1 MLYLAGGL
9 IAGGTLACLFMD
21 NGGSDVAVAHKVK
34 PRMMRRSSQYL
45 TAYLSSE
52 QAGSANLLLLY
63 LVKCAFGSWVYQI
76 PVWRRTRV
84 HSMLLAGLGATI
96 VLLAFYQTWLGLIAA
111 GRDTIEWLAPLIV
124 SLITFI
130 TGSGQGE
137 VLRATLESS

>member
-1 MLYLAGGL
+1 
-9 IAGGTLACLFMD
+9 MD
-21 NGGSDVAVAHKVK
+21 SDGSDVAAVAHKVK
-34 PRMMRRSSQYL
+34 LLMMHLSSQYL
-45 TAYLSSE
+45 KAYLSSE

-63 LVKCAFGSWVYQI
+63 LIKCAFGSWVYQI

-124 SLITFI
+124 SVLTFV
-130 TGSGQGE
+130 TGF
-137 VLRATLESS
+137 RAG